1 MALKIAIIGYGKMG
15 QMIEVIAQERDHSII
30 ARLDKGWDIDQ
41 LKGADVAIEFT
52 EPNSAVANISKALRS
67 NIPVVTGTTGW
78 YSHIN
83 SIKDLTVNAGLV
95 YASNFSLGVNIFFE
109 INKKLSKLLA
119 NREEYKAA
127 IKEIHHINKK
137 DIPSGTTITL
147 AEQIIENTSIA
158 DWSLKDENQ
167 KIKIESRREKE
178 VCGDH
183 LVTYQSEIDKITISH
198 SALNRKGFALG
209 AIIAAEKIQG
219 KTGIHPFNS
228 LLF

>member
-15 QMIEVIAQERDHSII
+15 QMIEVIAQERKHSII

-41 LKGADVAIEFT
+41 LKGADVAIEFS
-52 EPNSAVANISKALRS
+52 EPNSAVENISKAL
-67 NIPVVTGTTGW
+67 TGW
-78 YSHIN
+78 YRHIN

-95 YASNFSLGVNIFFE
+95 YASNFSLGVNVFFE
-109 INKKLSKLLA
+109 VNKKLSKLLA
-119 NREEYKAA
+119 NREEYKAS
-127 IKEIHHINKK
+127 IKETHHTNKK
-137 DIPSGTTITL
+137 DIPSGTAITL
-147 AEQIIENTSIA
+147 AEQLIENTSIT

-167 KIKIESRREKE
+167 KIKIESKREKE

-183 LVTYQSEIDKITISH
+183 SVTYQSEIDKITISH
-198 SALNRKGFALG
+198 SAFNRKGFALG